1 MAVARARGGPDGYE
15 DNVRVGRCCG
25 RVGCEIQSL
34 TAAAVRNQ
42 LLEFW
47 LVDRHLTAAERG
59 YLGVIDIDAG
69 DAMPT
74 LSEARCR
81 NQSHV
86 ARTEYHNPHF
96 HVLLTVDSRGR
107 AGRALEAVDLVR
119 EP

>member
-1 MAVARARGGPDGYE
+1 MAVARARGSPDGNE
-15 DNVRVGRCCG
+15 DNVRVGHCCG

-34 TAAAVRNQ
+34 TAAVRNQ
-42 LLEFW
+42 LLEVW
-47 LVDRHLTAAERG
+47 LRDWHLTAAERG

-86 ARTEYHNPHF
+86 ARAEYHNPHF
-96 HVLLTVDSRGR
+96 HVLLTVDSRG
-107 AGRALEAVDLVR
+107 
-119 EP
+119 